1 MNSRMDKYELDTP
14 ALKSRTDRNKEL
26 YRSYEALNYDKFD
39 VNNNVEILK
48 SNARNI
54 DVDQIRDMLDKKYR
68 DNLPKRKS
76 ISIDNYEEPV
86 RKDEE
91 DTKEYDINSILDKAK
106 SDKSVD
112 YELDRLNRSYNAS
125 KLVDEVNK
133 KYGQREE
140 TPAEKELV
148 NLINTITE
156 LELKNRQKDAEL
168 LDLADDDEKEED
180 NSNTAATSIITDTE
194 ETFYTGQLAVKEE
207 DFEDFKDMQD
217 DIKSNSALIKIL
229 IFVFIIITIA
239 IGVVLAN
246 KYLESTTQYDI
257 PYTQTISFDTELLSM
272 YSDISI
278 RIISFSFPNR
288 LSATAFDNSV
298 FPTPVGPKNINEL
311 IGLSGFLKPTL
322 LLFIA
327 LATVFTASSCP
338 IILLCKV
345 SSKFLN
351 FSVSLSFIFC
361 TGIPVLF
368 AIISAISSVVISIN
382 SFLALK
388 SQLSFSC
395 SNSWFN
401 FSSSFLNSAAFSKF
415 CTFMLSSFSSF
426 ISSMFFSN
434 SFIFSGCLNAF
445 IFTLDAA
452 SSIKSIALSGRN
464 LSFIYL
470 LDNSTDAII
479 ASSVIFKL

>member
-1 MNSRMDKYELDTP
+1 MNSRMDKYDVDTP
-14 ALKSRTDRNKEL
+14 ALKSRTARNKEL

-39 VNNNVEILK
+39 VNNNVEVLK
-48 SNARNI
+48 NNARNI

-76 ISIDNYEEPV
+76 IAIDNYEEPIEKEV
-86 RKDEE
+86 E

-106 SDKSVD
+106 NDKSVD

-180 NSNTAATSIITDTE
+180 NTNTAATSIIQDTE

-246 KYLESTTQYDI
+246 KYLE
-257 PYTQTISFDTELLSM
+257 L
-272 YSDISI
+272 
-278 RIISFSFPNR
+278 
-288 LSATAFDNSV
+288 
-298 FPTPVGPKNINEL
+298 
-311 IGLSGFLKPTL
+311 GLF
-322 LLFIA
+322 
-327 LATVFTASSCP
+327 
-338 IILLCKV
+338 
-345 SSKFLN
+345 
-351 FSVSLSFIFC
+351 
-361 TGIPVLF
+361 
-368 AIISAISSVVISIN
+368 
-382 SFLALK
+382 
-388 SQLSFSC
+388 
-395 SNSWFN
+395 
-401 FSSSFLNSAAFSKF
+401 
-415 CTFMLSSFSSF
+415 
-426 ISSMFFSN
+426 
-434 SFIFSGCLNAF
+434 
-445 IFTLDAA
+445 
-452 SSIKSIALSGRN
+452 
-464 LSFIYL
+464 
-470 LDNSTDAII
+470 
-479 ASSVIFKL
+479 